1 MNDGKYEIRSL
12 LYADWF
18 MDIKKK
24 AESSLEMT
32 TSLENKRGTV
42 CHECPDFLMFKT

>member
-1 MNDGKYEIRSL
+1 MNDGKSEIHSS

-24 AESSLEMT
+24 AESSLKWQ
-32 TSLENKRGTV
+32 L
-42 CHECPDFLMFKT
+42 L